1 MCIRDSSWGAAFK
14 ETRAGVRRV
23 DVWKAV
29 APIARARMVL
39 MVLQDARVLDL
50 WQRSQRNGDAAVCM
64 QYVGCRTALVLAKV
78 AI

>member
-1 MCIRDSSWGAAFK
+1 MSGC
-14 ETRAGVRRV
+14 V

-50 WQRSQRNGDAAVCM
+50 WQRSQRNGDAAVSCAM
-64 QYVGCRTALVLAKV
+64 
-78 AI
+78 